1 MKLKHVLRN
10 AFTPNV
16 SFFCVIEN
24 EFERKVQIYNK
35 MLRMAKEVMVVVEG
49 NTNYPRTY
57 EVGDIRV
64 SLNFLERYWT
74 VELNKNI
81 VANIKITS
89 DDLLY
94 SFYCGPKDLDIVEK
108 AIEAYYTN
116 LKKHVLEDND
126 IHKLLIEKNT
136 EILNKELNA

>member
-24 EFERKVQIYNK
+24 EFERKVQIYDK
-35 MLRMAKEVMVVVEG
+35 MLLMSKEVASIAEVI
-49 NTNYPRTY
+49 TNYPDTY
-57 EVGDIRV
+57 EIGDIKV
-64 SLNFLERYWT
+64 YSNGT

-81 VANIKITS
+81 VAKINIAS

-94 SFYCGPKDLDIVEK
+94 SFYCRPKDLDIVEK

-136 EILNKELNA
+136 EILNKELNV